1 MKRVILCCAVFVLIA
16 SWCVVEAE
24 NIQSPGYTIESGV
37 LDYQVDD
44 RRAEGNYNLSSGLGA
59 EIRKRFLENGYAVYT
74 LQSEGEN
81 RPYLRATLDRSQ
93 LMFRDAETKDEAIEI
108 VRVSAEASDPAHPL
122 VTITQEGQFASSFG
136 QVISPMTCDAG
147 QSCSP
152 IQPADWKKGNGFGF
166 STDQLTYRPFFTNV
180 DENSKY
186 AVLPVRSE
194 QGRQTVPLYLR
205 LKPGPEIAD
214 GLYRGTIIITVAGS
228 F

>member
-1 MKRVILCCAVFVLIA
+1 MVFVLIA
-16 SWCVVEAE
+16 SLCEVEAE

-37 LDYQVDD
+37 LDYQVDG

-59 EIRKRFLENGYAVYT
+59 GIRKRFLENGYAVYT
-74 LQSEGEN
+74 LQSDREN

-93 LMFRDAETKDEAIEI
+93 LTFRDAETKDDAIET
-108 VRVSAEASDPAHPL
+108 VRVSAEASDLSHSL
-122 VTITQEGQFASSFG
+122 VTIAQESQFASSFG
-136 QVISPMTCDAG
+136 QVISPMICDAG

-152 IQPADWKKGNGFGF
+152 IQPADWKKGSGFGF
-166 STDQLTYRPFFTNV
+166 STDQISYRPFFINV
-180 DENSKY
+180 GGDSKD

-194 QGRQTVPLYLR
+194 QGRKMVSLYLR

-214 GLYRGTIIITVAGS
+214 GLYRGTIIITVGGL